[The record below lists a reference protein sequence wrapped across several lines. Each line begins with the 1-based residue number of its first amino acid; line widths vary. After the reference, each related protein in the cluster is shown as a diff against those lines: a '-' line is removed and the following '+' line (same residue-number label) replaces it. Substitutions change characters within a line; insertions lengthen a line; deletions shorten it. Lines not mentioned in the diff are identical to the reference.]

1 MSLITVDAFNTLINF
16 LSHAIYMKLHT
27 QLKGTTQI
35 GGTTIIIYTED
46 RQLVTLVHQ
55 TTIRVIQRLLVN
67 QLNIVLRRI

>member
-1 MSLITVDAFNTLINF
+1 
-16 LSHAIYMKLHT
+16 MKLHT